1 MQHRPRHRLVLCF
14 ISPYSFPGPIRGI
27 KKSPAPY
34 LGQDLKPSCGTTQV
48 AGYADRSFLTPHYV
62 SRIDNGYGSRRPL
75 LACWLSCRPHKS
87 IHLTLHHGIST
98 INRSLNMLGK
108 ATLLNRR
115 FFLLLTIYHRAGG
128 LSRLF
133 LKKLIFFTKGG
144 EGSVPIRR
152 KAKK

>member
-1 MQHRPRHRLVLCF
+1 
-14 ISPYSFPGPIRGI
+14 
-27 KKSPAPY
+27 
-34 LGQDLKPSCGTTQV
+34 
-48 AGYADRSFLTPHYV
+48 
-62 SRIDNGYGSRRPL
+62 
-75 LACWLSCRPHKS
+75 
-87 IHLTLHHGIST
+87 
-98 INRSLNMLGK
+98 MLGK

-152 KAKK
+152 KAKKLIGSYTVITADFGGDWRARTADLLRVKQAL